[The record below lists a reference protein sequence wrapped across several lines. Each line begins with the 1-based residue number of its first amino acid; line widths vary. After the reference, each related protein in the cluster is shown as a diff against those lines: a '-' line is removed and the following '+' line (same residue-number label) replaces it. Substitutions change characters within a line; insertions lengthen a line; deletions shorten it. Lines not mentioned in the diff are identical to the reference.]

1 MAIKAFSSLDFWN
14 YFQHVLQTPSKG
26 FFPKFWRIGQIGKI
40 KLWGYFRQNFHHTF
54 CRSPSLV
61 FDFSLISYFFYKHF
75 SEILRIILSGVGK
88 CQLWVVKNLESRH
101 HLPLFCDFQHQK
113 QQMTLVSV
121 KCIFML
127 LSFLVQQD
135 TFTVCS
141 KNTYF

>member
-14 YFQHVLQTPSKG
+14 YFQHVLQTPSIKVLSKISR
-26 FFPKFWRIGQIGKI
+26 KFWRIGQIGKI

-61 FDFSLISYFFYKHF
+61 LDFSLISHFFYKHF
-75 SEILRIILSGVGK
+75 SEMLRIILSGVGK
-88 CQLWVVKNLESRH
+88 CQLQVVKNLESRH

-113 QQMTLVSV
+113 QQMTLVSL

-135 TFTVCS
+135 T
-141 KNTYF
+141 YFHSV